1 MPTDLPNNLVRTIP
15 VIFERLMGGESAAEI
30 AADYT
35 REGAPLLPDD
45 FAPIADAIAR
55 LRRLESRPVDPVAAL
70 RAVLAKN
77 ARIPHLE
84 AEIAHLRKRDPSEE
98 LDAVQDALNEHPASP
113 DIGDLSLAEQ
123 VRQIIKWWD
132 ETEVENNDAHN
143 ALDELGAPDKGTP
156 AKRIRAL
163 AVAKD
168 RQIAELEAIRAALAE
183 SPMPNAPADCDLA
196 GWVRYLLRG
205 WRSERKEASE
215 LAQLC
220 QEAHNTLTSLG
231 VPDEGTPAIR
241 ILYLAVAYRRQISEL
256 EEKVRALAA
265 EREAQ

>member
-70 RAVLAKN
+70 RAVLARN
-77 ARIPHLE
+77 ARIPYLE
-84 AEIAHLRKRDPSEE
+84 AEIAHLRK
-98 LDAVQDALNEHPASP
+98 
-113 DIGDLSLAEQ
+113 
-123 VRQIIKWWD
+123 
-132 ETEVENNDAHN
+132 HN
-143 ALDELGAPDKGTP
+143 AS
-156 AKRIRAL
+156 
-163 AVAKD
+163 
-168 RQIAELEAIRAALAE
+168 AELEAIRAALAE
-183 SPMPNAPADCDLA
+183 SPVPNAPADCDLA

-215 LAQLC
+215 LANLC
-220 QEAHNTLTSLG
+220 QQAHNALTSVG
-231 VPDEGTPAIR
+231 APEGGTPAVR
-241 ILYLAVAYRRQISEL
+241 IFHLEVSHQRRISEL
-256 EEKVRALAA
+256 EAKVRALAA
-265 EREAQ
+265 ERDAK

>member
-1 MPTDLPNNLVRTIP
+1 MPTDLPNNLARAIP

-35 REGAPLLPDD
+35 REG
-45 FAPIADAIAR
+45 APIADAIAR

-70 RAVLAKN
+70 RAVLAAN
-77 ARIPHLE
+77 AKIPHLE
-84 AEIAHLRKRDPSEE
+84 AEIDYLRKHNASAE

-113 DIGDLSLAEQ
+113 DIGDLSMAEQ

-143 ALDELGAPDKGTP
+143 VLDELGAPDKGTP

-168 RQIAELEAIRAALAE
+168 QQIAELEA
-183 SPMPNAPADCDLA
+183 
-196 GWVRYLLRG
+196 
-205 WRSERKEASE
+205 
-215 LAQLC
+215 
-220 QEAHNTLTSLG
+220 
-231 VPDEGTPAIR
+231 
-241 ILYLAVAYRRQISEL
+241 
-256 EEKVRALAA
+256 KVRALARNANSLA
-265 EREAQ
+265 EAP

>member
-143 ALDELGAPDKGTP
+143 VLDELCA
-156 AKRIRAL
+156 
-163 AVAKD
+163 
-168 RQIAELEAIRAALAE
+168 
-183 SPMPNAPADCDLA
+183 
-196 GWVRYLLRG
+196 
-205 WRSERKEASE
+205 
-215 LAQLC
+215 
-220 QEAHNTLTSLG
+220 
-231 VPDEGTPAIR
+231 PDEGTPAKR
-241 ILYLAVAYRRQISEL
+241 NRALAAAKDQQIAEL

-265 EREAQ
+265 ERTQATTERPDYLTPGASELACPQCGCVVYWQMHEVNDGAEGSAHCSRSSYTARAPSMPMVGDGGCEWHGRVRRVGGRVEVVT